1 MPYVVRLHNF
11 HQLAPPQPCFSF
23 QHPNPDP
30 TQDNSRYRRLSF
42 RVEVN
47 TVLHGFAGYFE
58 TTLYSDITLSIRPET
73 HSPGMFSWFPIF
85 FPIKQPLAVRAG
97 EEVSVAFWRCA
108 TPKKVWYEWAVTS
121 PACSA
126 LHNPT
131 GRSYTIGL

>member
-1 MPYVVRLHNF
+1 M
-11 HQLAPPQPCFSF
+11 
-23 QHPNPDP
+23 
-30 TQDNSRYRRLSF
+30 
-42 RVEVN
+42 
-47 TVLHGFAGYFE
+47 
-58 TTLYSDITLSIRPET
+58 
-73 HSPGMFSWFPIF
+73 
-85 FPIKQPLAVRAG
+85 RAG